1 MLIITFPN
9 TLIFINQFFKIIAF
23 RRDEIDQSQAKQLTM
38 IDKNIVKVIKR
49 FLRQIGIEI
58 SRYNPDTNN
67 SALLKKYLDLY
78 SISDV
83 IDVGANIGQF
93 GVLLREAGYKNK
105 IISFEPLKDS
115 YVTLQKRC
123 AKYKKWDCFPYG
135 VGSEKGKLKINVSR
149 NKVSSSILEVTS
161 LSTVADE
168 QTTFESSSTIEII
181 TLDEF
186 LKDKLNS
193 EKSIYLKIDV
203 QGFELE
209 VLKGS
214 LELLKNIKII
224 QLEMSFVA
232 LYKNGPL
239 YKEIVSWMENQN
251 FELYTIIPDFRD
263 VDSGRM
269 LQADGVFVNKR
280 FSI

>member
-1 MLIITFPN
+1 
-9 TLIFINQFFKIIAF
+9 
-23 RRDEIDQSQAKQLTM
+23 M